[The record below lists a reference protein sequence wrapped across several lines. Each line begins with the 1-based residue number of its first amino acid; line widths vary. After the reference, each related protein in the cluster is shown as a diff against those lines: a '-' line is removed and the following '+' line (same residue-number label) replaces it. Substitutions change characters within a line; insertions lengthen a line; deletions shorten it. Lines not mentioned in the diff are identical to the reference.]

1 MSRSLNRG
9 WLLLAC
15 LLSSNALALGLGEIR
30 LESALNQPLRAEI
43 VLISAS
49 PEELQNLSVELA
61 SADVFGRYG
70 IDRPFYLTRMN
81 FQLVRS
87 GRADGNV
94 IRISTPDPITEPFLT
109 FLVEATWSS
118 GRLLREYTVLLDPP
132 TFAPPSTTTQSV
144 VQAPARSTP
153 ADSGQIQ
160 RPQPAPQPAP
170 APQAAPQTRSPSP
183 APAPAAPAPASAG
196 SFDTTPGGTYDVQR
210 GDTLWGIASQARSDN
225 RLTMNQM
232 MLAIFEANPQAF
244 EGNINQLSA
253 GASLR
258 IPSADEVFRINRGDA
273 LSEVQRQ
280 NNAWG
285 GAAPTP
291 EPAEQPSLTLVPPDD
306 DVVTDDGSTAYDGA
320 DLELPV
326 EDDAEPLSITDI
338 RIQEIEDLIADQQ
351 NGLVVIG
358 DNELAALRRELA
370 ELRGEPVPADL
381 LEDAAEVVD
390 DTVATDDDDLLVD
403 DDAVFADDSTE
414 LVADDAA
421 ADADAAAEPL
431 ADAAEP
437 APAPR
442 ATPTPPAPSIVDRI
456 LDLLSNTWVLIGAAL
471 AIVAALLL
479 WFVRRSAGGRDADDP
494 TGLWEAID
502 GDAASPE
509 VSQST
514 EQLSAMPRDDDTAI
528 VVVEQPESGGTS
540 TLEVP
545 EPVGSDFSADP
556 NAETDRQHAIEDTF
570 SSETAIN
577 LDQSDPIAEA
587 DFHMAYGLYD
597 QAADLV
603 NGALAVDPT
612 RKDLM
617 AKLCEIYFVWGN
629 RDAFIDA
636 AGRLNTSLAGA
647 EDPEWDK
654 IVIMGQ
660 QIAGDHEL
668 FSGASAAGA
677 TKAVDLSFEG
687 GTAEV
692 GALDVDLE
700 SDIDDTGVI
709 DLGAE
714 SQSTPAADPG
724 ALDFVFD
731 EGGDDGAATADT
743 GVFAEA
749 FDPQTEEVPTIES
762 PGAEPTAEMPTVETP
777 IGDTA
782 ESPTIES
789 PDLEND
795 PTTDIDAP
803 GVVEDATTV
812 ASLDEARTAD
822 ATAEIDLDDL
832 GLDLDAM
839 QSSLNDDLADDAL
852 DDTSRSM
859 ALDADDLA
867 ETGRNEALEDDDAT
881 GTNEAVSATGL
892 HSALDETLAATGE
905 LPQIDPGETSD
916 VEFDASLLD
925 ATGQTQILSED
936 FAVETGT
943 GSNIERA
950 LADDEATLLAPLD
963 EDSAPGSFDFA
974 KTEAL
979 PDDAFAGDATGD
991 LPSIAPGSTDM
1002 DLDLDDLTAALKLSA
1017 GDTVN
1022 QVRDDATVEQ
1032 PRPVP
1037 RDADVTEEIAPERL
1051 SDDLHDA
1058 RTMTEVGTKLDL
1070 ARAYVDMGDPSG
1082 ARSILEEVLDEG
1094 DDSQQQQARQLLESL
1109 PS

>member
-15 LLSSNALALGLGEIR
+15 LLSSNAWALGLGEIR

-43 VLISAS
+43 LLISAS

-61 SADVFGRYG
+61 SSDVFERYG

-81 FQLVRS
+81 FQLVRT

-94 IRISTPDPITEPFLT
+94 IRITTPDPITEPFLT
-109 FLVEATWSS
+109 FLVEATWAS

-132 TFAPPSTTTQSV
+132 TFAPPSAGTQSV

-170 APQAAPQTRSPSP
+170 AAQPAPQPRAPST
-183 APAPAAPAPASAG
+183 APAPTPTTQSSAG
-196 SFDTTPGGTYDVQR
+196 GAFDTTPGGNYSVQR
-210 GDTLWGIASQARSDN
+210 GDTLWGIANRARTDN

-280 NNAWG
+280 NSAWG
-285 GAAPTP
+285 GPTATP
-291 EPAEQPSLTLVPPDD
+291 PPVEQPSLTLVPPDD
-306 DVVTDDGSTAYDGA
+306 EVVTGDGSTAYDGA
-320 DLELPV
+320 DLEAPV
-326 EDDAEPLSITDI
+326 EVEADPLSITDI
-338 RIQEIEDLIADQQ
+338 RIQEIEDLLADQQ

-358 DNELAALRRELA
+358 DNEMAALRRELA
-370 ELRGEPVPADL
+370 ELRGEPVPDDL
-381 LEDAAEVVD
+381 FEQTAVD
-390 DTVATDDDDLLVD
+390 DAEALDDVAVDDELLAD
-403 DDAVFADDSTE
+403 DDAVFADDGVDGGT
-414 LVADDAA
+414 DDVA
-421 ADADAAAEPL
+421 ADADPTAEPAAAEPPPSV
-431 ADAAEP
+431 A
-437 APAPR
+437 
-442 ATPTPPAPSIVDRI
+442 PTPPAPSLLDRVMG
-456 LDLLSNTWVLIGAAL
+456 LLSNTWVLIGAAL

-479 WFVRRSAGGRDADDP
+479 WFVRRSAGGSEADDP
-494 TGLWEAID
+494 TGLWETLD
-502 GDAASPE
+502 GDAASAE
-509 VSQST
+509 ASQST
-514 EQLSAMPRDDDTAI
+514 EQISAMPRDDDTAI
-528 VVVEQPESGGTS
+528 VVVEQPESDGTS
-540 TLEVP
+540 TLEAP
-545 EPVGSDFSADP
+545 GPVGDDFSADP

-603 NGALAVDPT
+603 NGALAVDPS

-636 AGRLNTSLAGA
+636 AGRLNTTLAGA

-692 GALDVDLE
+692 GALDVELGSEVDE
-700 SDIDDTGVI
+700 TGVI

-714 SQSTPAADPG
+714 SQSTPAADAS

-731 EGGDDGAATADT
+731 EGGEDGAATADT

-762 PGAEPTAEMPTVETP
+762 ATAEPTAEMPTVETP
-777 IGDTA
+777 LGDTA
-782 ESPTIES
+782 ESPTIER
-789 PDLEND
+789 PELES
-795 PTTDIDAP
+795 DA
-803 GVVEDATTV
+803 GGEEDATTV

-852 DDTSRSM
+852 EDTSRSL
-859 ALDADDLA
+859 ALDAEELA

-881 GTNEAVSATGL
+881 GTNEAIAASATGL
-892 HSALDETLAATGE
+892 HSAIDETLAATGE
-905 LPQIDPGETSD
+905 LPALDTSETSE

-925 ATGQTQILSED
+925 ATGQTQIISED

-963 EDSAPGSFDFA
+963 DDSAPGNFDFA

-979 PDDAFAGDATGD
+979 PDDAFSGDATGE

-1037 RDADVTEEIAPERL
+1037 READVTEEIAPERL

>member
-1 MSRSLNRG
+1 MSGSLNRG

-15 LLSSNALALGLGEIR
+15 LLSSNAWALGLGEIR

-43 VLISAS
+43 LLISAS

-61 SADVFGRYG
+61 SSDVFERYG

-94 IRISTPDPITEPFLT
+94 IRITTPDPITEPFLT
-109 FLVEATWSS
+109 FLVEATWAS

-132 TFAPPSTTTQSV
+132 TFAPPSAGTQSV
-144 VQAPARSTP
+144 VQAPARTTP

-160 RPQPAPQPAP
+160 RPQPAPRPAP
-170 APQAAPQTRSPSP
+170 APQPAPQTRAPSATPAP
-183 APAPAAPAPASAG
+183 APAPAAQTSSGGGA
-196 SFDTTPGGTYDVQR
+196 FDTTPGGSYSVQR
-210 GDTLWGIASQARSDN
+210 GDTLWGIASRARTDN

-280 NNAWG
+280 NSAWG
-285 GAAPTP
+285 GPTATP
-291 EPAEQPSLTLVPPDD
+291 PPVEQPSLTLVPPDD
-306 DVVTDDGSTAYDGA
+306 EVITGDGSTAYDGA
-320 DLELPV
+320 DLEEPV
-326 EDDAEPLSITDI
+326 ETDAEPLSITDI
-338 RIQEIEDLIADQQ
+338 RIQEIEDLLADQQ

-358 DNELAALRRELA
+358 DNEMAALRRELA
-370 ELRGEPVPADL
+370 ELRGEPIPDDLFEDPTADGA
-381 LEDAAEVVD
+381 DALD
-390 DTVATDDDDLLVD
+390 DELLVD
-403 DDAVFADDSTE
+403 DDAVFADDG
-414 LVADDAA
+414 VDAIADDAA
-421 ADADAAAEPL
+421 GDGADAEPVADTAAAEP
-431 ADAAEP
+431 P
-437 APAPR
+437 PR
-442 ATPTPPAPSIVDRI
+442 VAPTPPAPSILDRI
-456 LDLLSNTWVLIGAAL
+456 MGLLSNTWVLIGAAL

-479 WFVRRSAGGRDADDP
+479 WFVRRSAGGSEADDP
-494 TGLWEAID
+494 TGLWETLD
-502 GDAASPE
+502 GDAASAE
-509 VSQST
+509 ASQST

-528 VVVEQPESGGTS
+528 VVVEQPDSGGTS
-540 TLEVP
+540 TLEAP
-545 EPVGSDFSADP
+545 APVDENFSADP

-636 AGRLNTSLAGA
+636 AGRLNTTLAGA

-692 GALDVDLE
+692 GALDVELG
-700 SDIDDTGVI
+700 SDVDETGVI

-714 SQSTPAADPG
+714 SQSTPAADSS

-731 EGGDDGAATADT
+731 EGGEDGAATSDT

-762 PGAEPTAEMPTVETP
+762 ATAEPTAEMPTVETP

-782 ESPTIES
+782 ESPTIER
-789 PDLEND
+789 PELEAATGD
-795 PTTDIDAP
+795 S
-803 GVVEDATTV
+803 GEEDATAV
-812 ASLDEARTAD
+812 ASLEEARTAD

-832 GLDLDAM
+832 G
-839 QSSLNDDLADDAL
+839 
-852 DDTSRSM
+852 
-859 ALDADDLA
+859 
-867 ETGRNEALEDDDAT
+867 
-881 GTNEAVSATGL
+881 
-892 HSALDETLAATGE
+892 
-905 LPQIDPGETSD
+905 
-916 VEFDASLLD
+916 
-925 ATGQTQILSED
+925 
-936 FAVETGT
+936 
-943 GSNIERA
+943 
-950 LADDEATLLAPLD
+950 
-963 EDSAPGSFDFA
+963 
-974 KTEAL
+974 
-979 PDDAFAGDATGD
+979 
-991 LPSIAPGSTDM
+991 
-1002 DLDLDDLTAALKLSA
+1002 
-1017 GDTVN
+1017 
-1022 QVRDDATVEQ
+1022 
-1032 PRPVP
+1032 
-1037 RDADVTEEIAPERL
+1037 
-1051 SDDLHDA
+1051 
-1058 RTMTEVGTKLDL
+1058 
-1070 ARAYVDMGDPSG
+1070 
-1082 ARSILEEVLDEG
+1082 
-1094 DDSQQQQARQLLESL
+1094 
-1109 PS
+1109 